1 MTLAVS
7 IVVVAVSVAD
17 RRVSKQISEVRY
29 WKNCSD
35 TLEDTDSMI
44 DRSDDSH
51 SSLMTLIERENFSV
65 DRPS

>member
-17 RRVSKQISEVRY
+17 RHVSKQISEVRY

-35 TLEDTDSMI
+35 TLEDTDSTI

-51 SSLMTLIERENFSV
+51 SSLMTPIERENFSV